1 MIGFSWR
8 SWRHALVLALFTSSV
23 ALPARA
29 DAPSRTPSG
38 APSDVPTP
46 TVTPLSGG
54 LHGGPQDSS
63 VVDVTRFGYVEEEF
77 LVSGTA
83 RKSTLTGLRPD
94 TGPPTT
100 SDVEPYTTRIMI
112 RRPAAANRFSGTVF
126 LEWLNVSAQTDLD
139 AVWEMSYDTIM
150 RRSYVW
156 VGVSAQKQGVDGS
169 PLALKEWDPV
179 RYGMLQHPGDAFAPD
194 IYSQVG
200 QALRVDAGGALGSLK
215 LQYLIGTGE
224 SQSGGFLRDYI
235 NGYYDVAWRVFDG
248 FLPQM
253 VVSTIPALVGVPST
267 PSMKTDTVPTLVVD
281 GESESGTI
289 SAPSGGS
296 YRVWEVTGSS
306 HGDPRQTSYLAAE
319 LARVTAGPSTA
330 QYDPE
335 NPPATGY
342 GEDSRRTRCPVQPSV
357 FPTRYA
363 HHASLVAIDSWVRG
377 GKAPKGYSFARDT
390 AGAIFRDPTDGNV
403 VGGLRLPPISV
414 PIAVYTGNH
423 CFLLGD
429 HVLYAAVRLR
439 ALYPTHDDYVAKTA
453 AAVKSAVDA
462 KIMLAEDGPEL
473 LAHARRSS
481 IPVPPA
487 ALLPRP

>member
-1 MIGFSWR
+1 
-8 SWRHALVLALFTSSV
+8 
-23 ALPARA
+23 
-29 DAPSRTPSG
+29 
-38 APSDVPTP
+38 
-46 TVTPLSGG
+46 
-54 LHGGPQDSS
+54 
-63 VVDVTRFGYVEEEF
+63 
-77 LVSGTA
+77 
-83 RKSTLTGLRPD
+83 
-94 TGPPTT
+94 
-100 SDVEPYTTRIMI
+100 
-112 RRPAAANRFSGTVF
+112 
-126 LEWLNVSAQTDLD
+126 
-139 AVWEMSYDTIM
+139 
-150 RRSYVW
+150 
-156 VGVSAQKQGVDGS
+156 
-169 PLALKEWDPV
+169 
-179 RYGMLQHPGDAFAPD
+179 
-194 IYSQVG
+194 
-200 QALRVDAGGALGSLK
+200 
-215 LQYLIGTGE
+215 
-224 SQSGGFLRDYI
+224 
-235 NGYYDVAWRVFDG
+235 
-248 FLPQM
+248 
-253 VVSTIPALVGVPST
+253 
-267 PSMKTDTVPTLVVD
+267 
-281 GESESGTI
+281 
-289 SAPSGGS
+289 
-296 YRVWEVTGSS
+296 VWEVTGSS

>member
-1 MIGFSWR
+1 MTGFWRR
-8 SWRHALVLALFTSSV
+8 SWRHALVVALFTSCV
-23 ALPARA
+23 TLPARA
-29 DAPSRTPSG
+29 DPPSRSASG

-54 LHGGPQDSS
+54 LRGGPQDSS

-83 RKSTLTGLRPD
+83 RKSTLTGLLPD
-94 TGPPTT
+94 TGLPTT
-100 SDVEPYTTRIMI
+100 SDVEPYTTRII
-112 RRPAAANRFSGTVF
+112 VRHPADATRFSGTAF

-139 AVWEMSYDTIM
+139 PVWAMSYDTIM
-150 RRSYVW
+150 RRGYVW

-169 PLALKEWDPV
+169 PLAAKEWDPV
-179 RYGMLQHPGDAFAPD
+179 RYAMLQHPGDAFAPD
-194 IYSQVG
+194 IYTQVG
-200 QALRVDAGGALGSLK
+200 QALRVNAGGAFGGLK
-215 LQYLIGTGE
+215 LKYLIGTGE

-253 VVSTIPALVGVPST
+253 VVSTIPALVSVPST
-267 PSMKTDTVPTLVVD
+267 PSMKTDAVPTLVVN

-289 SAPSGGS
+289 SMSSAGS
-296 YRVWEVTGSS
+296 YRIWEVTGSS
-306 HGDPRQTSYLAAE
+306 HGDPRQTSYAGAE
-319 LARVTAGPSTA
+319 LARVTAGPSTD

-342 GEDSRRTRCPVQPSV
+342 GEDSSRTQCPVQPSV

-377 GKAPKGYSFARDT
+377 GEAPKGYSFARNA

-403 VGGLRLPPISV
+403 VGGVRLPPITV

-429 HVLYAAVRLR
+429 HVLYAADRLR
-439 ALYPTHDDYVAKTA
+439 ALYPTHDDYVAKMA
-453 AAVKSAVDA
+453 AAVKSAIA
-462 KIMLAEDGPEL
+462 RKIMLPEDAPEL
-473 LAHARRSS
+473 LANARRSS
-481 IPVPPA
+481 IPVPPTT
-487 ALLPRP
+487 P